1 MSHALGG
8 GCLPDRVFGPLGMT
22 GQLVRELRGAL
33 AAAQGGLHH
42 GQRVAQV
49 AYRASGF
56 VEVPGAEECKK
67 GEGRAC
73 TQARP
78 QLEAPVARC
87 RRALVV
93 VNCARTRPRARSRGR
108 PWRNISPT
116 PDIRLPS
123 RTVDC
128 AGCAPCTALV
138 LTLGSGPAGQA
149 LAKACPASPQRKSS
163 RARSLTP
170 LAGRAWLADDMTG
183 AGLDACD
190 EMLAAWRYPAWP
202 SRLEAAASAKLA
214 RGSSMVLPPDGS
226 HYLSRRL
233 SATRPGAAR
242 YPARDPAALPARQMS
257 PPAR

>member
-1 MSHALGG
+1 VSHALGG

-93 VNCARTRPRARSRGR
+93 VNCARTRPRARA
-108 PWRNISPT
+108 
-116 PDIRLPS
+116 
-123 RTVDC
+123 
-128 AGCAPCTALV
+128 AGG
-138 LTLGSGPAGQA
+138 LG
-149 LAKACPASPQRKSS
+149 
-163 RARSLTP
+163 
-170 LAGRAWLADDMTG
+170 
-183 AGLDACD
+183 
-190 EMLAAWRYPAWP
+190 EI
-202 SRLEAAASAKLA
+202 SRLRQTYVFPAVLSIAQAAHRA
-214 RGSSMVLPPDGS
+214 PPWC
-226 HYLSRRL
+226 
-233 SATRPGAAR
+233 
-242 YPARDPAALPARQMS
+242 
-257 PPAR
+257 